1 MDANLWDGNL
11 SAHDEDGA
19 LMNIARAHRR
29 KLESKNKCN
38 CCRGRDQRHRAV
50 PLNHDMSIVVVLS
63 LTVAIAIMGGA
74 CADEIVES
82 RQPQPQRDVIA
93 PIWGEDVELPKE
105 EGELMPGVVA
115 YPDFSAAAVRHRAVH
130 VDGQLQ
136 LAQRKIFRGRTLM
149 MMSVPMK
156 TSGLGDGLVA
166 LLVLYIFLLLSVM
179 CFIPS
184 ICTSAH
190 YFVETLPLSLSL
202 SLFSPPLSP
211 CLCTCTLLSR
221 VSPPAGLVCLH

>member
-1 MDANLWDGNL
+1 MDENLWDENL
-11 SAHDEDGA
+11 SAHNEGGA
-19 LMNIARAHRR
+19 LMYIERSHRR
-29 KLESKNKCN
+29 KFESKNKCN

-50 PLNHDMSIVVVLS
+50 PLNYDMSIVVVLS
-63 LTVAIAIMGGA
+63 LTVGIAIMGSA
-74 CADEIVES
+74 FADEIVE
-82 RQPQPQRDVIA
+82 RWQPQPQRDVIV
-93 PIWGEDVELPKE
+93 PIWGEKIPKLPKK
-105 EGELMPGVVA
+105 EGELMPGVAVQ
-115 YPDFSAAAVRHRAVH
+115 PFSIH

-166 LLVLYIFLLLSVM
+166 LLVLYIFLLLSVI

-190 YFVETLPLSLSL
+190 YFVETLSLSL

-211 CLCTCTLLSR
+211 HLCTCTRLSR
-221 VSPPAGLVCLH
+221 VSPPGGLVSLN

>member
-1 MDANLWDGNL
+1 
-11 SAHDEDGA
+11 
-19 LMNIARAHRR
+19 
-29 KLESKNKCN
+29 
-38 CCRGRDQRHRAV
+38 
-50 PLNHDMSIVVVLS
+50 
-63 LTVAIAIMGGA
+63 
-74 CADEIVES
+74 
-82 RQPQPQRDVIA
+82 
-93 PIWGEDVELPKE
+93 
-105 EGELMPGVVA
+105 MPGVAVQ
-115 YPDFSAAAVRHRAVH
+115 PFSIH

-166 LLVLYIFLLLSVM
+166 LLVLYIFLLLSVI

-190 YFVETLPLSLSL
+190 YFVETLSLSL

-211 CLCTCTLLSR
+211 SLGTCTLLSR
-221 VSPPAGLVCLH
+221 VFPPAGLVSLH

>member
-1 MDANLWDGNL
+1 V
-11 SAHDEDGA
+11 
-19 LMNIARAHRR
+19 
-29 KLESKNKCN
+29 
-38 CCRGRDQRHRAV
+38 QF
-50 PLNHDMSIVVVLS
+50 NHDMSIVVVLS
-63 LTVAIAIMGGA
+63 LTVGIAIMGGA

-82 RQPQPQRDVIA
+82 WQPQPQRDVIA
-93 PIWGEDVELPKE
+93 PIWGEDVPKLPKK
-105 EGELMPGVVA
+105 EGEFMPGVVA
-115 YPDFSAAAVRHRAVH
+115 YPDFSAA
-130 VDGQLQ
+130 GQLQ

-166 LLVLYIFLLLSVM
+166 LLVLYIFLLLSVICFIPNFFLPLSVI

-190 YFVETLPLSLSL
+190 FFVETLSLSL

-211 CLCTCTLLSR
+211 YLCTCTLLSR
-221 VSPPAGLVCLH
+221 VPPPAGLVCLH